1 MKKQKTQISDI
12 TEYIKHN
19 GSITSMEAWSK
30 FHATRLAAVIF
41 NLRKRGYDI
50 ETETCNGQNE
60 YGSYTYAKYILM
72 GEPNNAVVSD

>member
-1 MKKQKTQISDI
+1 MRKQKSQIKDI
-12 TEYIKHN
+12 VAYLKKT

-41 NLRKRGYDI
+41 NLRKQGYDI

-72 GEPNNAVVSD
+72 REPNNAVVSD